1 MGNCATQ
8 LENLPI
14 SDRRNFPLYSAMTK
28 KPHTKILRVG
38 MYLAEVDIE
47 LIKTADEWSPYLSL
61 QDAEKIDQVRAA
73 LLQDDLKTASQFARI
88 YQLTAIAA

>member
-1 MGNCATQ
+1 MIT
-8 LENLPI
+8 
-14 SDRRNFPLYSAMTK
+14 

-61 QDAEKIDQVRAA
+61 ADAEKLDQVRAA
-73 LLQDDLKTASQFARI
+73 LCQDDLKTASQFARI
-88 YQLTAIAA
+88 YHLTPIAV